1 MNEMVNIEGIKQ
13 IANDLSTY
21 QKELEDIYVK
31 LMNVLST
38 CKQDFN
44 DNGISY
50 DREISD
56 YKRIYRELNTK
67 LKNYSEVL
75 RNDVVVRY
83 SNTKE
88 DINNLFNYDLKSK
101 MNNIINN

>member
-38 CKQDFN
+38 CKQDLN